1 MPFNP
6 SDYNEVNLNRY
17 KVFLNSLDHPTVSI
31 EKTVE
36 DAVTNITKKK
46 AKSFVIYG
54 EPQSG
59 KTSMMIALTSK
70 LLDENFRFIVII
82 FSVSL

>member
-6 SDYNEVNLNRY
+6 SDYDEVNLNRY
-17 KVFLNSLDHPTVSI
+17 KVFLDSLDHPTVSI
-31 EKTVE
+31 EKTVD
-36 DAVTNITKKK
+36 DAVTNIIKKN

-70 LLDENFRFIVII
+70 LSVI
-82 FSVSL
+82 SALYVNLASN